1 WGLTGLWH
9 GAAWTF
15 IVWGMYFGVIL
26 IMERLFLRGRLEKIP
41 VICHIYTICAF
52 MFGWVIF
59 RAESIP
65 HIGSILSALAG
76 RNGPGSM
83 LELSKNGLINPTQI
97 IMIIIGII
105 CSTPVLRE
113 LKKIF
118 EKNEKTV
125 YIIDA
130 ASVIVLILCVITLAK
145 GAYNPFIY
153 FRF

>member
-76 RNGPGSM
+76 RNGPGN
-83 LELSKNGLINPTQI
+83 LIELAEKNFVQLPQLIAI
-97 IMIIIGII
+97 IAGII
-105 CSTPVLRE
+105 CAMPVSKY
-113 LKKIF
+113 LKKFFGDSPVGRVFIDVSSAVALICCIF
-118 EKNEKTV
+118 
-125 YIIDA
+125 
-130 ASVIVLILCVITLAK
+130 SLAVDS
-145 GAYNPFIY
+145 YNPFIY
-153 FRF
+153 FIF